1 MSLLRLTLFF
11 LFILIASLNNT
22 IYLFMELPESNDLFG
37 SSHWAVIN
45 DGRLLSTATLH
56 VTIHGVVA
64 HVQLPA
70 NIPDRDER

>member
-1 MSLLRLTLFF
+1 
-11 LFILIASLNNT
+11 
-22 IYLFMELPESNDLFG
+22 MELPESNDLFG

-45 DGRLLSTATLH
+45 DGRLLSAAALH

-70 NIPDRDER
+70 DIPDRDER